1 MFLSEEDVRALTGY
15 AKPGKQIQWLTRQG
29 FTFRIAADGHP
40 RVATEHV
47 LKVMGGSSA
56 GVRTK
61 TQPNFA
67 SIV

>member
-1 MFLSEEDVRALTGY
+1 MFLTEADLATLTGY
-15 AKPGKQIQWLTRQG
+15 VKPSKQIDWLSRQG

-47 LKVMGGSSA
+47 LKVMGGSSSA
-56 GVRTK
+56 RSK

-67 SIV
+67 SVV